1 MPQILKHGKR
11 KYTIHSFKYCKYVKH
26 LVKSVVVFVKDKAG
40 RNTKRTMAL
49 PYEPSMS
56 WGDTGRKIQVE
67 PGSAEPDASWTP
79 EVRRRTAVE
88 LFCGRAGLSRA
99 LNKKHFAV
107 RAVDIKRYRY
117 SQKFRGL
124 YCKVGKRSPQFIH
137 KDVLA
142 LPKGTLKFLFS
153 ARFLFIAPPCKSWS
167 RLQQGKYQRKQSNN
181 YDGQKA
187 CREANK
193 LLTFVLQWVAKMDL
207 RKGPNGA
214 PPKQYVALEA
224 PVGLFSRTRFAEEL
238 ERLGLKPTKITWC
251 AFKETVKKETL
262 LYTNVQSIL
271 DKGNTKETFCQPLW
285 DAASKKTIC
294 SFSKSPHT
302 PVRGRTHACLHYPE
316 KFCDWV
322 AKCIT
327 EQVENDDLYNS
338 T

>member
-1 MPQILKHGKR
+1 MQQTLFYKNRTFKIKRFIYAKKPKHIVAKIVCHVKKRNGKSLKRTK
-11 KYTIHSFKYCKYVKH
+11 T
-26 LVKSVVVFVKDKAG
+26 LDFVEGMYWSDPLP
-40 RNTKRTMAL
+40 RFVDNTK
-49 PYEPSMS
+49 Y
-56 WGDTGRKIQVE
+56 
-67 PGSAEPDASWTP
+67 AEPDASWTP

-117 SQKFRGL
+117 SKKFLGL